1 MASVIIS
8 VIITTLALV
17 SVGVILAENINY
29 KEEIEDSDESETK
42 EEEL

>member
-1 MASVIIS
+1 MTSFIIS
-8 VIITTLALV
+8 VIIITLAIA

-29 KEEIEDSDESETK
+29 KEEIKDSDESETK